1 MSGRNVMLWIQIK
14 SFNAAVE
21 PKVCLWFLD
30 EDEILDK
37 KILVLVDQSDI
48 FMYVVALLIHKLN
61 VRSFSIAA
69 VSILDRQYLYVDLV
83 KRDCS

>member
-1 MSGRNVMLWIQIK
+1 
-14 SFNAAVE
+14 
-21 PKVCLWFLD
+21 
-30 EDEILDK
+30 
-37 KILVLVDQSDI
+37 
-48 FMYVVALLIHKLN
+48 MYVVALLIHKLN